1 MATTFNSSTLPPHS
15 AVIVY
20 DLEAIGD
27 VTTPETCM
35 VWNIAAMVLGKGDHV
50 LEQYVLL
57 PVELIPPPPHED
69 LFNVTHDFLREA
81 NAVSMQEAVRLLW
94 RWAANFYKP
103 ELGGV
108 VVLVSHGN
116 FRFDKPLLEAE
127 HVRYQCLPPASAY
140 FFDTL
145 HWFRSLHRKAESYA
159 LAALYRHKFSVEI
172 KNQHLAV
179 YDVYA
184 LAKLIRAEEKPMTGL
199 MYPMFYTPLLRIPS
213 VGLHTQR
220 MLVDKGEVY
229 SVQDLVAMFRN
240 EAAYDTNELVTMLVK
255 RAGIL
260 KATATNIASYIVA
273 NTT

>member
-1 MATTFNSSTLPPHS
+1 MATSFNSATLPPHS

-20 DLEAIGD
+20 DLEAIGE
-27 VTTPETCM
+27 VSTPSACM
-35 VWNIAAMVLGKGDHV
+35 VWNIAAMVLGNGDHV
-50 LEQYVLL
+50 LEQYVIL
-57 PVELIPPPPHED
+57 PVEQIPPPPHED
-69 LFNVTHDFLREA
+69 LFNVTHEFLAAA
-81 NAVSMQEAVRLLW
+81 NAVPMQEAIRLLW

-127 HVRYQCLPPASAY
+127 HVRYQCLPPSNAF

-145 HWFRSLHRKAESYA
+145 HWFRSLHRKADSYA
-159 LAALYRHKFSVEI
+159 LAALYRHKFTAEI
-172 KNQHLAV
+172 KNQHLAI

-184 LAKLIRAEEKPMTGL
+184 LARLIKAEEKPMTGIMYL
-199 MYPMFYTPLLRIPS
+199 MFNTPLLRIPS

-220 MLVDKGEVY
+220 MLVDKGGVY
-229 SVQDLVAMFRN
+229 SVEALVAMFRN
-240 EAAYDTNELVTMLVK
+240 EAAYDTHELVGMLVK

-260 KATATNIASYIVA
+260 TDTATNIANYIVA

>member
-1 MATTFNSSTLPPHS
+1 MATSFLSSALPPHS

-20 DLEAIGD
+20 DLEAIGE
-27 VTTPETCM
+27 VATPSACM

-50 LEQYVLL
+50 LEQYVTL
-57 PVELIPPPPHED
+57 PVENIPPPPHDD
-69 LFNVTHDFLREA
+69 LFNVTHEFLAAA
-81 NAVSMQEAVRLLW
+81 NAVPMQEALLLFW

-103 ELGGV
+103 DLGGV

-127 HVRYQCLPPASAY
+127 HVRYQCLPPHSAF

-159 LAALYRHKFSVEI
+159 LAALYRNKFAAEI
-172 KNQHLAV
+172 KNQHLAI

-184 LAKLIRAEEKPMTGL
+184 LARLIRAAEKPMSGL
-199 MYPMFYTPLLRIPS
+199 MYPMFSTPLLRIPS

-220 MLVDKGEVY
+220 MLVDKGEVF
-229 SVQDLVAMFRN
+229 SVEALVSMFRN
-240 EAAYDTNELVTMLVK
+240 EAAYDTQALVVMLVE

-260 KATATNIASYIVA
+260 PNTAVNVAKYILA
-273 NTT
+273 NT